1 MYDRILQLLTE
12 RSAAT
17 RAKIAAMGGT
27 AAFKQAAGDQKVDP
41 LAQRAAVA
49 AKKAK
54 VSRVQS
60 QGQSQPT
67 VSVAASRK
75 DARAAGQELI
85 GTTGRRGSKLP
96 RVAPT
101 AAKPETDQRALVPVQ
116 TKAVATSQNAP
127 LVRAGQQALATRRP
141 EIIGRGSSKPI
152 KWRDPGEQDAVLSP
166 SKPTPTA
173 ATKVAKGF
181 AGVQAFK
188 YSSRLV
194 RKLRGLTDIQT
205 PKKVY

>member
-1 MYDRILQLLTE
+1 MYDRMLQLLTE
-12 RSAAT
+12 RSPAT

-54 VSRVQS
+54 VGRVQS
-60 QGQSQPT
+60 QGQSQPG

-75 DARAAGQELI
+75 DARKAGQELI
-85 GTTGRRGSKLP
+85 GTTGRKGGKLP

-101 AAKPETDQRALVPVQ
+101 AAKPETDQRALVPSQTKALVPVQ
-116 TKAVATSQNAP
+116 TKSASTPQNAA
-127 LVRAGQQALATRRP
+127 LVRVGQQALATRRP
-141 EIIGRGSSKPI
+141 EILGRGSSKPI
-152 KWRDPGEQDAVLSP
+152 KWRDPGEQDADFKDKENSTFKLATVY
-166 SKPTPTA
+166 A
-173 ATKVAKGF
+173 AMKA
-181 AGVQAFK
+181 A
-188 YSSRLV
+188 
-194 RKLRGLTDIQT
+194 RKLTNLTDIKT